1 MPVQWWPCALVADGG
16 GGGGAAAEMVAEV
29 EIEDLDETVVDAL
42 LADVVVVVVAKKS
55 GQLQHSPEPLPD
67 HAFGLGA
74 SY

>member
-1 MPVQWWPCALVADGG
+1 
-16 GGGGAAAEMVAEV
+16 MVAEV

-42 LADVVVVVVAKKS
+42 LADVVVVVAKKS